1 MNLTIKLILSSIIL
15 VPVVSFSETITTII
29 PFSPG
34 GGADIAFRH
43 FQKYADQKGIT
54 LVAKYKGGADGL
66 IGMKELEFSPPD
78 STIGFGTVA
87 AVAEHRKKNPSYQFE
102 YISVVKTSVMSLVTH
117 QTSKLKTL
125 DELESSV
132 KKVSSISFAY
142 GSPSQKSS
150 IDQLLQLANANQNTL
165 KIPYKGS
172 GPLVTDLIGGH
183 VDIAFLPMSVVKTF
197 IDEKK
202 LILLAVTLRKPMS
215 EFKTI
220 PVLNKKYSNWVNTDG
235 FCILLPQSANSE
247 TVFRWTSLVHGYIN
261 DPTVISDFT
270 ADHSESTTFGKDFM
284 KKIVDTIVI
293 ESK

>member
-1 MNLTIKLILSSIIL
+1 MF
-15 VPVVSFSETITTII
+15 VPLVSFSETLTTII
-29 PFSPG
+29 PFAPG

-66 IGMKELEFSPPD
+66 IGMKELELSPPD
-78 STIGFGTVA
+78 STIGFATVA

-102 YISVVKTSVMSLVTH
+102 YISVVKTSVMALVTH

-142 GSPSQKSS
+142 GSLSQKSS
-150 IDQLLQLANANQNTL
+150 IDQFLQFANANQNTL

-202 LILLAVTLRKPMS
+202 LILLAVTLKKQTS
-215 EFKTI
+215 DFKAI

-235 FCILLPQSANSE
+235 FCILLPQSASSE
-247 TVFRWTSLVHGYIN
+247 AVSRWSSIVQNYIIN
-261 DPTVISDFT
+261 PRVLSDFS
-270 ADHSESTTFGKDFM
+270 AEYSENTTFGKDFM
-284 KKIVDTIVI
+284 KILVDTVI
-293 ESK
+293 LETK